1 MKTMNERAVKNVLI
15 SGASIAGP
23 ALALW
28 LTHYGIKATVVEKA
42 SSLRGGGYPIDIRG
56 TALDAVERMGLYEQ
70 MRAKHVDTQHL
81 TFVDEHGEVIAKLN
95 PEALTGGV
103 KGKDVEIRRGDIGT
117 ILYAATQDKVNYKF
131 NDSIASL
138 NENADCVNVTFV
150 SGDSGVYDIVIGAD
164 GLHSNTRSLIFGHE
178 SQFEKY
184 IGRCF
189 AGFTIQNTFGLDR
202 GALSYT
208 MVGKSAT
215 LYAAKHSDRA
225 HAFLSFSYP
234 TSPFKKRISEE
245 DKRNLTANAFKGVN
259 DWIVPQMVE
268 EMRKA
273 DDLFFDSVSQIYMPT
288 WSRGRIVLAGDAAH
302 ATSFASGQG
311 SSMALVGAYVLAGE
325 IATKPTYTS
334 AFEAYEKL
342 ARPFVEMNQA
352 LVKVGISILQ
362 PNTPEELKARND
374 LLRKMAAEPA
384 AKVSPEDES
393 RRVHSALKLPSYT

>member
-1 MKTMNERAVKNVLI
+1 MSERAVKNVLI

-23 ALALW
+23 ALAFW
-28 LTHYGIKATVVEKA
+28 LTRYGIKVTVVEKA

-70 MRAKHVDTQHL
+70 MHAKHVDTQHL
-81 TFVDEHGEVIAKLN
+81 SFVDAHGDVIAKLD
-95 PEALTGGV
+95 PETLTGGV
-103 KGKDVEIRRGDIGT
+103 RGKDIEIRRGDIGT
-117 ILYAATQDKVNYKF
+117 VLYAVTKDKVNYKF

-138 NENADCVNVTFV
+138 NELAHGVNVTFV
-150 SGDSGVYDIVIGAD
+150 SGDSGVFDIVVGAD

-184 IGRCF
+184 IGTCF
-189 AGFTIQNTFGLDR
+189 GGFSMENTFGIDR
-202 GALSYT
+202 GAVSYT

-215 LYAAKHSDRA
+215 IYAAKHSDRV
-225 HAFLSFSYP
+225 HGFLTFLYP
-234 TSPFKKRISEE
+234 ESPFKKRIREE
-245 DKRNLTANAFKGVN
+245 EKRDLVASMFKGVN
-259 DWIVPQMVE
+259 DWIVPLMVE

-273 DDLFFDSVSQIYMPT
+273 DDFFFDSVSQIYMPT
-288 WSRGRIVLAGDAAH
+288 WSKGRVVLAGDAAH

-325 IATKPTYTS
+325 LATKPTYTS

-352 LVKVGISILQ
+352 LVKVGKSLLQ
-362 PNTPEELKARND
+362 PSTQEELDARNEM
-374 LLRKMAAEPA
+374 LRKMAAEPA
-384 AKVSPEDES
+384 GKHSPQDQS
-393 RRVHSALKLPSYT
+393 RRVHSALRLPDYS